1 MRHRLKLYYDSFMYI
16 YIYIVLSR
24 IIHYIF
30 SRETAS
36 THLSR
41 QDLDSETDK
50 HTQYE
55 VQFGQRNILEQIM
68 SYLSGRNAYFT
79 V

>member
-1 MRHRLKLYYDSFMYI
+1 MRHRLKLYCYGF
-16 YIYIVLSR
+16 IYIVLSC

-30 SRETAS
+30 NLETAS

-50 HTQYE
+50 HTQYK
-55 VQFGQRNILEQIM
+55 VQ
-68 SYLSGRNAYFT
+68 SWPKKYS
-79 V
+79 

>member
-1 MRHRLKLYYDSFMYI
+1 MRHRLKLYCDIYI

-30 SRETAS
+30 IRETDS

-50 HTQYE
+50 HKHYE
-55 VQFGQRNILEQIM
+55 VQ
-68 SYLSGRNAYFT
+68 SCPKKYS
-79 V
+79 